1 MGISHYLRLLL
12 LLTMDSNSKRII
24 PLFEGYCKQTNVD
37 NIDVKCRLGSLP
49 MTLKVA
55 STPESQSM
63 GYQNSETSPTD
74 NQGILFVYPMET
86 KVAFWMKNVNFPL
99 DILFFN
105 ANKEMV
111 HRETMQP
118 NTYPKTYHCPIL
130 VQYAVETKAGWYD
143 RNGEKDLKLH
153 L

>member
-1 MGISHYLRLLL
+1 
-12 LLTMDSNSKRII
+12 MDSNSKRII

-63 GYQNSETSPTD
+63 GYQNSD
-74 NQGILFVYPMET
+74 
-86 KVAFWMKNVNFPL
+86 
-99 DILFFN
+99 
-105 ANKEMV
+105 KEMV
-111 HRETMQP
+111 HRETMQS
-118 NTYPKTYHCPIL
+118 NTYPKTYHCPVP